1 MSDTGRFLTALFRA
15 IGQVFK
21 SSGSSGSAGSA
32 GSAGGRAAR
41 GATTADAS
49 RRGFRGTDTI
59 SPGQTGAAATTEVDP
74 RSLGRVRLGYAP
86 SRDGAPDPGEIVWTW
101 VPFEEH
107 DGRGKD
113 RPVVVVAAGGDDRFL
128 AVQLT
133 SKGRPGDRDYLELGA
148 GEWDA
153 EGRPSWVRIDRVF
166 LVHAAGM
173 RREAASLDEARYR
186 IVAEALAGR
195 YGWR

>member
-1 MSDTGRFLTALFRA
+1 VSDTSRFLTALFRT
-15 IGQVFK
+15 IGRALGP
-21 SSGSSGSAGSA
+21 SGATRTRTA
-32 GSAGGRAAR
+32 VRPGGRAVGR
-41 GATTADAS
+41 ATTDAS
-49 RRGFRGTDTI
+49 GRGVRGTATI

-86 SRDGAPDPGEIVWTW
+86 SHDGAPDPGEIVWTW

-113 RPVVVVAAGGDDRFL
+113 RPVVIVAAGGGDRFL

-133 SKGRPGDRDYLELGA
+133 SKGRPGDRDYLALGT

-153 EGRPSWVRIDRVF
+153 EGRPSWVRLDRVF

-186 IVAEALAGR
+186 AVAQALAAR